1 LNKNKYNILVTG
13 ASGFIGRALIT
24 ELLKNGHTVFG
35 LVRKNISSFNSQFY
49 TNILIEDI
57 SKPIHYKQNIKIDI
71 IYHLAAKT
79 HSISKKYNKFYDVN
93 VLGMKNILDLS
104 NRLKIKKIIML
115 SSIKVNGEGFLNNE
129 NFYSTISNANPLD
142 HYGRSK
148 LKAENLL
155 KEYSKIN
162 NINFIILRTPLVYG
176 ACVKGNLNKLM
187 SYIDKNI
194 PLPVINTNNE
204 RSLIG
209 LRNLVSAL
217 IIVAFNDKA
226 IGKTYLVSDDK
237 PIRVECLYKNI
248 AKLMN
253 KKLFLVKFYSSFLK
267 ILVWP
272 LGKTKLVDK
281 ISNSLII
288 DNSKI
293 KQDTEWT
300 PSISFIDELKYMVE
314 NRKI

>member
-1 LNKNKYNILVTG
+1 LNENKYNILVTG

-24 ELLKNGHTVFG
+24 ELLENGHTVFG

-79 HSISKKYNKFYDVN
+79 HSVSKKYNKFYDVN
-93 VLGMKNILDLS
+93 VLGLKNILDLS
-104 NRLKIKKIIML
+104 NRLNIKNIIML
-115 SSIKVNGEGFLNNE
+115 SSIKVNGEGFVNNK
-129 NFYSTISNANPLD
+129 NFYSATSNENPLD

-162 NINFIILRTPLVYG
+162 NINFIILRPPLVYG
-176 ACVKGNLNKLM
+176 AGVKGNLNKLM

-194 PLPVINTNNE
+194 PLPVVNTNNE

-237 PIRVECLYKNI
+237 PIRVEYLYKNI

-253 KKLFLVKFYSSFLK
+253 KKLFLIKFYSSFLK